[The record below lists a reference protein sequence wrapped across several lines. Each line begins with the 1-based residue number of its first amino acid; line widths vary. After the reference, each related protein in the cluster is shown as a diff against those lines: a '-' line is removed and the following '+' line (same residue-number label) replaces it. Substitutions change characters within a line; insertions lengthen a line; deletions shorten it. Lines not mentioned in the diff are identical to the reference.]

1 MGSRLAVVV
10 VLVGWTGAACG
21 SSGASSGEGAGPGS
35 SSDAAAA
42 SAHDGGAVPHD
53 GAVADGAASDGAGSV
68 DAHGAADAAASDAA
82 TAADGSLPPVLGTTD
97 GTVAAGWYCG
107 KNPALMQHVATWNA
121 PSLKNDA
128 NLFRV
133 AKADAIDVVGYCTLG
148 CTTST
153 DAHDHCVAPQGAPI
167 AGKECFDGAG
177 AYCGHT
183 LGIEARSYPVVPG
196 HDQEGLFDCSG
207 ATDVSLTTNCAC
219 QVTPGGADECAT
231 SPGRRLWIAYE
242 TGTTTCVPEL
252 TGFWDCM
259 LAHSSFDDL
268 VLSYGTGYTLSWG
281 GIAQVPS
288 SCGTDYG
295 CAVSNAKF
303 AVGTLDV
310 VLVVTPGGVGGQN
323 DWTPMVTVGGKTIA
337 IHGAHIGDASGN
349 CDMQTAYSMHEVYE
363 ATTDPGSADCCDGEV
378 PYTPSGT
385 SGCLAWNSG
394 CSIACQKWG
403 PSACGG
409 DGSYGLA
416 KIQCAKGTYL
426 YQRVSPATD
435 EYGFGGN
442 QCLAIMPR

>member
-1 MGSRLAVVV
+1 V
-10 VLVGWTGAACG
+10 
-21 SSGASSGEGAGPGS
+21 
-35 SSDAAAA
+35 
-42 SAHDGGAVPHD
+42 
-53 GAVADGAASDGAGSV
+53 
-68 DAHGAADAAASDAA
+68 AADAGAASDAA
-82 TAADGSLPPVLGTTD
+82 TSPVGDAGATTVDGGAHDASSTADALGGTDGATSDAGKSPDAGPPSVLGTTD
-97 GTVAAGWYCG
+97 GTVPAGWYCG
-107 KNPALMQHVATWNA
+107 KNAALAQHVATWNA

-128 NLFRV
+128 NLFHV
-133 AKADAIDVVGYCTLG
+133 GANADAIDIVGYCTLG
-148 CTTST
+148 CTAST
-153 DAHDHCVAPQGAPI
+153 DAHDHCVAPRGAPI
-167 AGKECFDGAG
+167 AGKECFNGAG

-196 HDQEGLFDCSG
+196 RDHEGVFDCSG
-207 ATDVSLTTNCAC
+207 TADVSLTTNCPC

-231 SPGRRLWIAYE
+231 TPGRRLWIAYE
-242 TGTTTCVPEL
+242 TGTTTCVPQL
-252 TGFWDCM
+252 TDFWDCM

-268 VLSYGTGYTLSWG
+268 VLSYGTGYTLTWG
-281 GIAQVPS
+281 GIAQVPA
-288 SCGTDYG
+288 SCGSDYA
-295 CAVSNAKF
+295 CAVSHAGF
-303 AVGTLDV
+303 GVGTLDV

-323 DWTPMVTVGGKTIA
+323 DWTPTVSVGGKTIA
-337 IHGAHIGDASGN
+337 IHGAHIGDASGD

-378 PYTPSGT
+378 PYAPAGT

-435 EYGFGGN
+435 EWGFGGN
-442 QCLAIMPR
+442 QCLTIAPR